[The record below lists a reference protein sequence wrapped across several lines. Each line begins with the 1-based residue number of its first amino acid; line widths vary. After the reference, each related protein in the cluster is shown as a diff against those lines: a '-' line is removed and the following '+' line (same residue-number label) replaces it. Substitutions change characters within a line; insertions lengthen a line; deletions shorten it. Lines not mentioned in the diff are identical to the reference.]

1 MSNNTPV
8 IRHVFAI
15 SVWLICQSIAPV
27 SRLNYIRNVQLKNV
41 GNETFNYKY
50 FGWRNYFFFFRAT
63 NELDFPK
70 MNRQDKWIKCDRI
83 AWRFNDIEA
92 NVKV

>member
-1 MSNNTPV
+1 MK
-8 IRHVFAI
+8 
-15 SVWLICQSIAPV
+15 
-27 SRLNYIRNVQLKNV
+27 RLNTITLD
-41 GNETFNYKY
+41 GEII
-50 FGWRNYFFFFRAT
+50 FFFRAT

>member
-1 MSNNTPV
+1 MEK
-8 IRHVFAI
+8 
-15 SVWLICQSIAPV
+15 L
-27 SRLNYIRNVQLKNV
+27 
-41 GNETFNYKY
+41 
-50 FGWRNYFFFFRAT
+50 FFFFRAT